1 MLKHRIVIHRHG
13 ELLGHFDASARMTR
27 QAVTE
32 IQGLF
37 KAADGFRCELWAEAG
52 ERRILE
58 SGPDGIRVLG
68 SDTLFTPVAT
78 G

>member
-27 QAVTE
+27 QAVME
-32 IQGLF
+32 IQALF
-37 KAADGFRCELWAEAG
+37 KATDGFRCELRVEAG

>member
-13 ELLGHFDASARMTR
+13 ELLGHFDANARMTR
-27 QAVTE
+27 QAVME

-37 KAADGFRCELWAEAG
+37 KAADGFRCELWVEAG